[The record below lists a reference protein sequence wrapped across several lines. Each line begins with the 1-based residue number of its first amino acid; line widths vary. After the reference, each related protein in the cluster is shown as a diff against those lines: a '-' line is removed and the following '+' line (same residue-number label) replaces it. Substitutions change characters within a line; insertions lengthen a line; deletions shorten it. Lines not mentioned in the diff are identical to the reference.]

1 MAVFPQFGPDPD
13 TTLLQQCQFIIK
25 RITVILEELE
35 QLKSAIER
43 RPASGHKP
51 LSWNQAVP
59 GLGLFERLIVS
70 EKKHLEKM
78 VQSYNADANDQED
91 LEALDSK
98 MRLRLDASNYKFYET
113 VWEVTKRCSD
123 LTGMRR
129 ELPYKTMQGKAVS
142 AVIDL
147 VANGAWIK
155 VVTTTE
161 RRLCYEMA
169 DAGWDWDED
178 FTDEGADDAMLEILR
193 DEEDDSIEVAKFA
206 RHMVAAARTSYQ
218 DYRRPRVH
226 ILMSRIR
233 EGENAAVDHLLR
245 LVRKMGTDDVELV
258 VETAN
263 NGPGDGGG
271 GILTDPTPPLDEAIV
286 NLVHT
291 DYFKDFTATLNVDCS
306 VFMALSSDF
315 SHMAI
320 DPGSALLRSKQHC
333 IDATDEVENGPRLT
347 KTLYPALAGRRLV
360 CTQEAADTFFKIV
373 YGIGTDS
380 EQARTRIIFDH
391 QGEDDKNDDGGDDA
405 RTPEAAEADRARR
418 VAALQKLSAHP
429 VPADLRLPIEIIGS
443 VSWDDARSMVAR
455 GELPEVALAAGRKG
469 SGLNAMN
476 VSSFL
481 YGWRAGLTTVTSNWE
496 AAKRLKTVIETNRVT
511 GTEVGPH
518 IWRVPFSRKLLARP
532 KASSGS
538 GGDGGDG
545 SRPRSGRLKSRQ
557 ERRVEKDK
565 SLQRWTDS
573 EQTEGAR
580 PENAPDHN

>member
-13 TTLLQQCQFIIK
+13 ATLLQQCQFIIH
-25 RITVILEELE
+25 RITVLLDELE
-35 QLKSAIER
+35 QLRSAIER
-43 RPASGHKP
+43 RPPSGHKP

-78 VQSYNADANDQED
+78 VQSYNADVAGQAD
-91 LEALDSK
+91 LEALDNK

-129 ELPYKTMQGKAVS
+129 ELSYKTLQGKAVN

-147 VANGAWIK
+147 VVDGGAQWIK

-161 RRLCYEMA
+161 RRLFYEMA

-178 FTDEGADDAMLEILR
+178 FSDKGADDAMLEILR
-193 DEEDDSIEVAKFA
+193 DETEDSIEVAKFA
-206 RHMVAAARTSYQ
+206 RHMVSAARTSYQ
-218 DYRRPRVH
+218 DYRRPRVR

-245 LVRKMGTDDVELV
+245 LVRKMGTDDIELV

-263 NGPGDGGG
+263 NGTGGDGGYGGG
-271 GILTDPTPPLDEAIV
+271 GILTAPTPPLDEAIA
-286 NLVHT
+286 NLVNT

-320 DPGSALLRSKQHC
+320 GPGSELLRSKQHC
-333 IDATDEVENGPRLT
+333 IDATDEVENGPRLAN
-347 KTLYPALAGRRLV
+347 TLYPALAGRRLV
-360 CTQEAADTFFKIV
+360 CTREAADTFFKIV
-373 YGIGTDS
+373 YEIGTDS

-391 QGEDDKNDDGGDDA
+391 QGDDGNA

-418 VAALQKLSAHP
+418 VDALQRLSTHP
-429 VPADLRLPIEIIGS
+429 VPTDLRLPVEVAGS
-443 VSWDDARSMVAR
+443 VSWDDARRMVAR

-496 AAKRLKTVIETNRVT
+496 AAKRLRTVIETNRVT

-532 KASSGS
+532 KVSSSG
-538 GGDGGDG
+538 
-545 SRPRSGRLKSRQ
+545 PLKSRQ
-557 ERRVEKDK
+557 ERRVEKEK
-565 SLQRWTDS
+565 SLQSWVDS
-573 EQTEGAR
+573 EQADGTRLEDDTGH
-580 PENAPDHN
+580 E

>member
-13 TTLLQQCQFIIK
+13 TTLLQQCQFIIH
-25 RITVILEELE
+25 RITVLLDELE

-51 LSWNQAVP
+51 LSWNQAIP
-59 GLGLFERLIVS
+59 GLGFFERLIVS

-78 VQSYNADANDQED
+78 VQSYNADAAEQADP
-91 LEALDSK
+91 EALDSK

-129 ELPYKTMQGKAVS
+129 ELSYKTTQGKAVN

-147 VANGAWIK
+147 VVNGGADWIK

-161 RRLCYEMA
+161 RRLLYEMT

-178 FTDEGADDAMLEILR
+178 FADEGADDAMLEILR
-193 DEEDDSIEVAKFA
+193 DETEDSVEVAKFA
-206 RHMVAAARTSYQ
+206 RHMVSAARTSYQ
-218 DYRRPRVH
+218 DYRRPRVR

-245 LVRKMGTDDVELV
+245 LVRKMGTDEVELV

-263 NGPGDGGG
+263 NGQGGGGGG
-271 GILTDPTPPLDEAIV
+271 GILTDPRPPLGEAIA

-291 DYFKDFTATLNVDCS
+291 DYFRDFTATLNVDCS

-315 SHMAI
+315 SHMVI
-320 DPGSALLRSKQHC
+320 GPDSALLRSKQHH
-333 IDATDEVENGPRLT
+333 IDASDEVENGPRLAN
-347 KTLYPALAGRRLV
+347 TLYPALAGRKLV
-360 CTQEAADTFFKIV
+360 CTQEAADTFLKIV
-373 YGIGTDS
+373 YEIGTDS
-380 EQARTRIIFDH
+380 EQARTRILFDH
-391 QGEDDKNDDGGDDA
+391 GRGDAGDDDDDGE
-405 RTPEAAEADRARR
+405 RTPETAEADRARR
-418 VAALQKLSAHP
+418 LDALRGLSTHP
-429 VPADLRLPIEIIGS
+429 VPADLRLPIAIVGS
-443 VSWDDARSMVAR
+443 VSWDDARRMVAR

-481 YGWRAGLTTVTSNWE
+481 YGWAAGLTTVTSNWE
-496 AAKRLKTVIETNRVT
+496 AAKRLRTVIETNRVT

-532 KASSGS
+532 KVAG
-538 GGDGGDG
+538 
-545 SRPRSGRLKSRQ
+545 SGRLKSRQ
-557 ERRVEKDK
+557 ERRVEKEK
-565 SLQRWTDS
+565 SLQSWIDS
-573 EQTEGAR
+573 EQTDGQRRAED
-580 PENAPDHN
+580 APDHE